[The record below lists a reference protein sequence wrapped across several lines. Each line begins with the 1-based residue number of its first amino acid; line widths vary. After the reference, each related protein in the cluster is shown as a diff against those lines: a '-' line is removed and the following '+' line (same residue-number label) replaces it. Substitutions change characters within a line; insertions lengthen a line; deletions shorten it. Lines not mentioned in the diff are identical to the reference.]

1 MPEFTHEDSRRYRQS
16 IVDIGKTNNQI
27 GYLYDFYPNNDT
39 IRFIRTKCYYAWNNQ
54 VDELFKR
61 KSVDD
66 DLVHIIYKDNFGL
79 YDTTYLAN
87 KVNSVNTLFLLEEND
102 ELARQMIMEK
112 LEEKRLKI
120 IDQMSILTSISL
132 ETSKADN
139 RFDTM

>member
-1 MPEFTHEDSRRYRQS
+1 MPEFTHKEYNQYKQS
-16 IVDIGKTNNQI
+16 IIDIGKANNQI

-79 YDTTYLAN
+79 YNTTYHAN
-87 KVNSVNTLFLLEEND
+87 KVNPVNTLFLLDAND
-102 ELARQMIMEK
+102 KLARQMIMEK

-120 IDQMSILTSISL
+120 IEQMSTLSSISL